1 MSRLQSGARLT
12 SSQIQPN
19 ARLASMIN
27 PTKNPRPQQ
36 GVSISNPNMQPPP
49 AINPVDGGPLTS
61 AALPVQPAPSQGPTT
76 PQDLIGQL
84 DAAGQAS
91 RDANLARGDE
101 IRGLSQ
107 QVIDMFQPGG
117 SFGQGFLNEIER
129 LKTNTI
135 AGQTQ
140 QAVSSGLFNT
150 TTTGNLGAQFEANQ
164 GTQARLQLADMQAQ
178 RLAGAI
184 ESQAGFV
191 ERFEDVGPDP
201 GLVAGLVTSAAD
213 QPGGLPTTVPGEEIT
228 DNTFKAESK
237 RRRQEKKFT
246 RQQVNLEKKVAAQE
260 AKLKGITATTANAKK
275 RTRLKNKL
283 NRLNE
288 QLTGTK
294 DKLGGLGDAAF
305 SDDIFKSERTR
316 RKELTKANEQTRQ
329 TTGAAGARRKPPRT
343 LRLANTPGFGTEFQ
357 FEREFRERDARNR
370 AANKAA
376 GL

>member
-1 MSRLQSGARLT
+1 MSRLQAGPATSAALNRGIKSGRARLQAGPT
-12 SSQIQPN
+12 TMNPQPSQLMSPTGQP
-19 ARLASMIN
+19 M
-27 PTKNPRPQQ
+27 PT
-36 GVSISNPNMQPPP
+36 
-49 AINPVDGGPLTS
+49 INPVDGGPLT
-61 AALPVQPAPSQGPTT
+61 AAAPPQGPTT
-76 PQDLIGQL
+76 PQDLINQFT
-84 DAAGQAS
+84 AAGEESKA
-91 RDANLARGDE
+91 ANLARGEE
-101 IRGLSQ
+101 IRGLTQ

-117 SFGQGFLNEIER
+117 SFGQGFLSEIER
-129 LKTNTI
+129 LKTNTV

-150 TTTGNLGAQFEANQ
+150 TATGNLGAQFEANQ

-201 GLVAGLVTSAAD
+201 GLVANLVTAAAD
-213 QPGGLPTTVPGEEIT
+213 QPGGLPTMVPGEDIT
-228 DNTFKAESK
+228 DETFKAESK

-246 RQQVNLEKKVAAQE
+246 RQRVNLEKKVAAQE
-260 AKLKGITATTANAKK
+260 AKLKGVAATTANAKK

-305 SDDIFKSERTR
+305 SDDIFKSEQTR
-316 RKELTKANEQTRQ
+316 RKELAKANEQAQQ

-343 LRLANTPGFGTEFQ
+343 LRFANTISNARVAGGGPSMFG
-357 FEREFRERDARNR
+357 
-370 AANKAA
+370 
-376 GL
+376 